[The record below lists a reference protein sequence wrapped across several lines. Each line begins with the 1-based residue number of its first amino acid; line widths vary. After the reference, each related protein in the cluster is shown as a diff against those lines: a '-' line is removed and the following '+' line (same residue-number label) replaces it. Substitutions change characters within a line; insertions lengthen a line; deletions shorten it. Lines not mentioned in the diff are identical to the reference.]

1 MKQLQIAISLIAG
14 LALLAVSALM
24 NWRFGFSLGTS
35 PFDSHA
41 YGIASLA
48 ADLLK
53 VTTPFI
59 TLHAFL
65 TKQWVRCTGACALLI
80 ICILYSITATV
91 GFAETNRVSKF
102 GAQANQVNSF
112 LEDKQ
117 ELKRLKDRRGWL
129 PQHRGVEVVSVDLS
143 KALTQQVRIRGKR
156 KTISTA
162 TKDCAAVNWVSRKY
176 CPQIFDLKKEL
187 AVAEDAKQLD
197 AQINQIQIRLS
208 HVNGGVASGVADPQI
223 SFLKKLTKLSDE
235 TLQIFIT
242 LLVVVLTEAGSV
254 LGPFT
259 AVALLRNK
267 PEAPNG
273 REKTQLGKPLPLGGS
288 ARVSNQPSGVVI
300 PFHGARRDEELAI
313 LEQWFN
319 SRVSI
324 VESPCIMASKALND
338 FKKHTG
344 SNIPR
349 NVFYN
354 FMRDR
359 LPGEKVKRKNK
370 GTYYFIELK
379 EQAVGVIQQAA

>member
-1 MKQLQIAISLIAG
+1 MRIIQFLISLIGG
-14 LALLAVSALM
+14 LSLLAVSALF
-24 NWRFGFSLGTS
+24 NWRFGYSLGTT
-35 PFDSHA
+35 PLDSNI
-41 YGIASLA
+41 YGAASIAG
-48 ADLLK
+48 D
-53 VTTPFI
+53 
-59 TLHAFL
+59 L
-65 TKQWVRCTGACALLI
+65 TKAIAPFVIVYAVASKQYLKAVSGVFLLI
-80 ICILYSITATV
+80 ICLAYSIVSSV
-91 GFAETNRVSKF
+91 GFAQTNRVAKF
-102 GAQANQVNSF
+102 GAQANQVSTFQEN
-112 LEDKQ
+112 KA
-117 ELKRLKDRRGWL
+117 ELKRLKGKREWL
-129 PQHRGVEVVSVDLS
+129 PMHRAVNVIQIDIKQALS
-143 KALTQQVRIRGKR
+143 KQVKYKGQR

-162 TKDCAAVNWVSRKY
+162 TKDCDAVNWVSRKY
-176 CPQIFDLKKEL
+176 CPQIFNLKKEL
-187 AVAEDAKQLD
+187 AIAEDARQLD
-197 AQINQIQIRLS
+197 GQIKLIKEKIANTT
-208 HVNGGVASGVADPQI
+208 GVIASGVADPQI
-223 SFLKKLTKLSDE
+223 TFLKKLTKLPDE
-235 TLQIFIT
+235 TLQLFIT

-259 AVALLRNK
+259 AFALLRNK

-288 ARVSNQPSGVVI
+288 VRVSNQPSGVVI

-349 NVFYN
+349 NVFYK

-359 LPGEKVKRKNK
+359 LPEEKVKRKNK